1 MKLIAE
7 ILASQSE
14 QANRKREIIFRRT
27 DSVKIASPEVRR
39 FRANNS
45 KNIKLVRVLNSNLR
59 ARVSRVLKREYR
71 NARLKLKYSIE
82 CGIDGKTTR

>member
-45 KNIKLVRVLNSNLR
+45 KNIKLVRVLNS
-59 ARVSRVLKREYR
+59 S
-71 NARLKLKYSIE
+71 
-82 CGIDGKTTR
+82 